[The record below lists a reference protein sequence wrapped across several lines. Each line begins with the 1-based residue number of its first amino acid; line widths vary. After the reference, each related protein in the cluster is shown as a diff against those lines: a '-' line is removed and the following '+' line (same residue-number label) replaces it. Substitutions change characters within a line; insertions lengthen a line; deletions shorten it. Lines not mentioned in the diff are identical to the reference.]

1 MLSLIRALQTI
12 ENQIKSTVNNKE
24 AIYDVNNAIKCI
36 IEFMKHQV
44 RDAEQKKAKSNVFN
58 ELDESSAVWLRD
70 FTQKVLPV
78 KYRDVQH
85 E

>member
-1 MLSLIRALQTI
+1 MSLIRALQTI
-12 ENQIKSTVNNKE
+12 ENQIKSTVGNKE
-24 AIYDVNNAIKCI
+24 PIYDVNNAIKCI

-44 RDAEQKKAKSNVFN
+44 CDAEQKKAKSSVFN
-58 ELDESSAVWLRD
+58 DLDKSSAVWLRD

>member
-1 MLSLIRALQTI
+1 MLSLIGALQTI

-24 AIYDVNNAIKCI
+24 PIYDVNNAIKCI

-44 RDAEQKKAKSNVFN
+44 CDAEQKKAKSSVFN
-58 ELDESSAVWLRD
+58 DLDKSSAVWLRD